1 MCEEGDI
8 MHYLNGRLAVTI
20 LRLAGVCF
28 ACLLGPAAWADTDFS
43 WSGFVRSE
51 TAIKGTDDENP
62 YNQRGN
68 PFNGVTVTRTSPLF
82 TDTATRTGVPADNS
96 INLQMLRGELN
107 SIWKLNSSFS
117 LQAKLRVMYDPGLYE
132 NYNPGRIGS
141 LAQTT
146 PGGNPGGLYGRPNFF
161 QYGVVGLHNPNP
173 LEWSGTNYQVY
184 FPALFFDYNR
194 GPLDVRLGNQQ
205 IAWGQALFFRV
216 FDVVDGLD
224 LRRHS
229 ALDFASEEYSD
240 KRVPAL
246 ALRMS
251 YQITDGWTG
260 DAYVQKFQP
269 TVYSNPNTPYN
280 VIASQFTIHDLYQQ
294 YDNKMDLGLRVK
306 GELGPLGVQAMA
318 VHRYNPDGVF
328 RWTASGVDRDLGLF
342 PGTGA
347 LMAGTPFEVDP
358 SGVWSAKEWFTY
370 AGNARLNGVTALN
383 SAVTD
388 FAAVRALGAV
398 VIPGSPTSPG
408 AFAGA
413 GGELNEFFQ
422 LSGSG
427 LRGHLA
433 REYFQENQFGLGTSY
448 VVNAKPGSILD
459 QLIINFEAS
468 YVPNRTF
475 TNPSLSQEFID
486 KPETTTALVMEK
498 YQRFSQ
504 SFPATYMVFQ
514 WMHKSESDLFG
525 RYLGGMGGNVNKAAP
540 GYSGG
545 WNALAFAFQQ
555 PFPSLI
561 WRFDFAALADTHG
574 GILIQPAVRWK
585 PSGNVT
591 VESFYNYLNGH
602 LANANSNNNI
612 IGTLDW
618 ASELGVRVGYQ
629 F

>member
-1 MCEEGDI
+1 MR
-8 MHYLNGRLAVTI
+8 YLNGRLTITI

-28 ACLLGPAAWADTDFS
+28 ASLVGPAAWADSDFS
-43 WSGFVRSE
+43 WSGFIRDE
-51 TAIKGTDDENP
+51 TAFKNDYSGDENP
-62 YNQRGN
+62 FNQRGN

-82 TDTATRTGVPADNS
+82 TDTATRTGVPADNKL
-96 INLQMLRGELN
+96 NLEMVRGEFN
-107 SIWKLNSSFS
+107 SIWKFTNSFS
-117 LQAKLRVMYDPGLYE
+117 LQAKLRAVYDPGVYE
-132 NYNPGRIGS
+132 EYDPTHVNS

-146 PGGNPGGLYGRPNFF
+146 PAGNPGGLYGRPNYFSF
-161 QYGVVGLHNPNP
+161 GVPGMHNPNP
-173 LEWSGTNYQVY
+173 LEWAGRNYQVY
-184 FPALFFDYNR
+184 FPALFFEYNQ
-194 GPLDVRLGNQQ
+194 GPVDVRLGNQQ

-246 ALRMS
+246 SLRTT
-251 YQITDGWTG
+251 YQIRDGWLT

-294 YDNKMDLGLRVK
+294 YDSKEDFGIRLK
-306 GELGPLGVQAMA
+306 GELGALGVQAMA
-318 VHRYNPDGVF
+318 VRRYNPDGVF
-328 RWTASGVDRDLGLF
+328 RWTESGVNRDLGLV

-358 SGVWSAKEWFTY
+358 SGVWSANEWYTY
-370 AGNARLNGVTALN
+370 AGMARLNGVTALN

-388 FAAVRALGAV
+388 FAAVRELGAV
-398 VIPGSPTSPG
+398 VIPGNPNSAGSY
-408 AFAGA
+408 AGA
-413 GGELNEFFQ
+413 AGELNEFFQ

-433 REYFQENQFGLGTSY
+433 REYFEEDQFGLGTSY
-448 VVNAKPGSILD
+448 VVSASPGSILD

-468 YVPNRTF
+468 YTPDRTF
-475 TNPSLSQEFID
+475 TNPSLSSDFIV
-486 KPETTTALVMEK
+486 KPEVSTALVMEK
-498 YQRFSQ
+498 YQRFST

-525 RYLGGMGGNVNKAAP
+525 RYLGGMGGLESKAAP
-540 GYSGG
+540 GVGGG
-545 WNALAFAFQQ
+545 WNAVAFAFQQ

-561 WRFDFAALADTHG
+561 WRFDFAALVDTRG
-574 GILIQPAVRWK
+574 GVLIQPAVRWK
-585 PSGNVT
+585 PTGNVT
-591 VESFYNYLNGH
+591 VETFYNYLNGH
-602 LANANSNNNI
+602 LGNANPNNNI

-618 ASELGVRVGYQ
+618 ASEFAVRVGYQ